1 MGKTLIALWKK
12 YRPVLSYLIF
22 GVLTTVVNYA
32 VYLPLY
38 NWIHLSAAFSNAA
51 AWVVAVAVAFVTNK
65 QYVFCSR
72 DWSVRTVARELPGF
86 VGCRVGSGL
95 METAIIFITVD
106 TLGWNGNL
114 MKIFTSVL
122 VLVLNYVG
130 SKLIVFRKPKA

>member
-1 MGKTLIALWKK
+1 MLQKIMELVKK
-12 YRPVLSYLIF
+12 YRSVLSYLVF
-22 GVLTTVVNYA
+22 GVLTTIVNYA

-38 NWIHLSAAFSNAA
+38 NCFHLSAAFSNVA

-72 DWSVRTVARELPGF
+72 DWSAKTVSKELPGF

-95 METAIIFITVD
+95 LETVIIFVTVD
-106 TLGWNGNL
+106 TLCWNGNI
-114 MKIFTSVL
+114 MKILTSFL

-130 SKLIVFRKPKA
+130 SKLLVFRKK